1 MPTSFGSLRPR
12 TAGTG
17 GGGTTQGAPS
27 CGSIVIHEMHAVD
40 VQSASLQFGL
50 ARALKICHTVRML
63 SGRNG
68 TTKAQRVDI
77 RVDSETRQLLDDL
90 ASLYRSNRSHVVRLA
105 VAELARS
112 HGLPVGDVGRRT
124 EHAAGD
130 QSLEQEDEV

>member
-1 MPTSFGSLRPR
+1 
-12 TAGTG
+12 
-17 GGGTTQGAPS
+17 
-27 CGSIVIHEMHAVD
+27 
-40 VQSASLQFGL
+40 
-50 ARALKICHTVRML
+50 ML

-124 EHAAGD
+124 EGAEGVR
-130 QSLEQEDEV
+130 SVEQEDEV